1 MITLCYPFFSST
13 VVPSQLLQPALLNI
27 AIRMGTDQGAACE
40 SSCWVVA
47 GLALSLLDQRLFWKM
62 HACVFSL
69 LAQWL
74 FLIKGSVLKGLLV
87 SCLENLLSF
96 N

>member
-1 MITLCYPFFSST
+1 MLE
-13 VVPSQLLQPALLNI
+13 NI
-27 AIRMGTDQGAACE
+27 SGGE
-40 SSCWVVA
+40 
-47 GLALSLLDQRLFWKM
+47 
-62 HACVFSL
+62 VFSL
-69 LAQWL
+69 LSQWL